1 MRTVFF
7 LEKSTPSN
15 IYCKTFF
22 SGIVLFATSE
32 ARRKHLKQMIAA
44 RKIVKM
50 YYAITNGIP
59 TTREGIVNIPIS
71 EGKVDGR
78 FRPTVRPDYDA
89 SQILNNKST
98 YRGPV
103 R

>member
-1 MRTVFF
+1 M
-7 LEKSTPSN
+7 L
-15 IYCKTFF
+15 III

-78 FRPTVRPDYDA
+78 FRPTLRPDYDS

-98 YRGPV
+98 YRGSV

>member
-1 MRTVFF
+1 MK
-7 LEKSTPSN
+7 L
-15 IYCKTFF
+15 II